1 MKYQVTI
8 LDVANNVT
16 YIVNVNSKNDVDA
29 KYDAIDKVA
38 NRKQMAIDMKK
49 YLVATVINEVIDQRR
64 L

>member
-38 NRKQMAIDMKK
+38 SRKQMSLDMKK
-49 YLVATVINEVIDQRR
+49 YLVATVINEAID
-64 L
+64 

>member
-38 NRKQMAIDMKK
+38 NRKQMSLDMKK
-49 YLVATVINEVIDQRR
+49 YLVATVINEVID
-64 L
+64 

>member
-49 YLVATVINEVIDQRR
+49 YLVAIVINEVID
-64 L
+64 

>member
-38 NRKQMAIDMKK
+38 NRKQMALDMKK
-49 YLVATVINEVIDQRR
+49 YLVATVINEVLD
-64 L
+64 

>member
-38 NRKQMAIDMKK
+38 NRKQMALDMKK
-49 YLVATVINEVIDQRR
+49 YLVATVINKVID
-64 L
+64 

>member
-1 MKYQVTI
+1 MKYQVNI

-38 NRKQMAIDMKK
+38 NRKQMALDMKK
-49 YLVATVINEVIDQRR
+49 YLVATAINEVID
-64 L
+64 

>member
-38 NRKQMAIDMKK
+38 NRKQMALDMKK
-49 YLVATVINEVIDQRR
+49 YLVAIVINEVID
-64 L
+64 

>member
-16 YIVNVNSKNDVDA
+16 YVVNVNSKNDVDA

-38 NRKQMAIDMKK
+38 NKKQMALDMKK
-49 YLVATVINEVIDQRR
+49 YLVATVINEVID
-64 L
+64 

>member
-38 NRKQMAIDMKK
+38 NRKQMVLDMKK
-49 YLVATVINEVIDQRR
+49 YLVATVINEVID
-64 L
+64 

>member
-38 NRKQMAIDMKK
+38 NKKQMALDMKK
-49 YLVATVINEVIDQRR
+49 YLVATVINEVIE
-64 L
+64 

>member
-29 KYDAIDKVA
+29 KYDAFDKVV
-38 NRKQMAIDMKK
+38 NKKQMALDMKK
-49 YLVATVINEVIDQRR
+49 YLVATVINEVID
-64 L
+64 

>member
-38 NRKQMAIDMKK
+38 NRKQMALDMKK
-49 YLVATVINEVIDQRR
+49 YLVPFAFYLLLYQ
-64 L
+64 

>member
-29 KYDAIDKVA
+29 KYDAVDKVA
-38 NRKQMAIDMKK
+38 NKKQMALDMKK
-49 YLVATVINEVIDQRR
+49 YLVATVINEVID
-64 L
+64 

>member
-29 KYDAIDKVA
+29 KHDAIDKVA
-38 NRKQMAIDMKK
+38 NRKQMALDMKK
-49 YLVATVINEVIDQRR
+49 YLVAAVINEVID
-64 L
+64 

>member
-1 MKYQVTI
+1 MKYQITI

-38 NRKQMAIDMKK
+38 NRKQMALDMKK
-49 YLVATVINEVIDQRR
+49 YLVATVINEVID
-64 L
+64 

>member
-38 NRKQMAIDMKK
+38 DKKQMALDMKK
-49 YLVATVINEVIDQRR
+49 YLVATVINEVID
-64 L
+64 

>member
-29 KYDAIDKVA
+29 KYDAIDKVV
-38 NRKQMAIDMKK
+38 NRKQIALDMRK
-49 YLVATVINEVIDQRR
+49 YLVATVINEVID
-64 L
+64 

>member
-38 NRKQMAIDMKK
+38 NRKQMALDMKK
-49 YLVATVINEVIDQRR
+49 YLASTVINEVID
-64 L
+64 

>member
-38 NRKQMAIDMKK
+38 NREQMALDMKK
-49 YLVATVINEVIDQRR
+49 YLVAIVINEVID
-64 L
+64 

>member
-29 KYDAIDKVA
+29 KYDAINKVA
-38 NRKQMAIDMKK
+38 SRKQMVLDMKK
-49 YLVATVINEVIDQRR
+49 YLVATVINEVID
-64 L
+64 

>member
-38 NRKQMAIDMKK
+38 SRKQMALDMKK
-49 YLVATVINEVIDQRR
+49 YLVATVINEVID
-64 L
+64 

>member
-49 YLVATVINEVIDQRR
+49 YLVATVINEVID
-64 L
+64 

>member
-16 YIVNVNSKNDVDA
+16 YIVNVNSKNDIDA

-38 NRKQMAIDMKK
+38 NRKQMALDMKK
-49 YLVATVINEVIDQRR
+49 YLVATVINEVID
-64 L
+64 

>member
-38 NRKQMAIDMKK
+38 NRKQMALDMKK
-49 YLVATVINEVIDQRR
+49 YLVVTVINEVID
-64 L
+64 

>member
-38 NRKQMAIDMKK
+38 NKKQMALDMKK
-49 YLVATVINEVIDQRR
+49 YLVATVINEVID
-64 L
+64 

>member
-8 LDVANNVT
+8 LDVANNVK

-38 NRKQMAIDMKK
+38 NRKQMALDMKK
-49 YLVATVINEVIDQRR
+49 YLVATVINEVID
-64 L
+64 

>member
-38 NRKQMAIDMKK
+38 SRKQMSLDMKK
-49 YLVATVINEVIDQRR
+49 YLVAIVINEVID
-64 L
+64 

>member
-38 NRKQMAIDMKK
+38 NRKQMALDMKK
-49 YLVATVINEVIDQRR
+49 YLVATVINEVID
-64 L
+64 

>member
-38 NRKQMAIDMKK
+38 SRKQMSLDMKK
-49 YLVATVINEVIDQRR
+49 YLVATVINEVID
-64 L
+64 

>member
-16 YIVNVNSKNDVDA
+16 YIVNINSKNDVDA

-38 NRKQMAIDMKK
+38 SRKQMSLDMKK
-49 YLVATVINEVIDQRR
+49 YLVATVINEVID
-64 L
+64 